1 MLLLPMDQPILHS
14 LMNDYSE
21 LGFLQRGQPDYA
33 KELVKYIF
41 PAEIYLA
48 IRSFSR
54 MLFQSRENDGA
65 KKQQSLC

>member
-1 MLLLPMDQPILHS
+1 
-14 LMNDYSE
+14 MNDYSE

>member
-1 MLLLPMDQPILHS
+1 MLLLPMDQSILHS

-21 LGFLQRGQPDYA
+21 LGYLQRGQPDYA
-33 KELVKYIF
+33 EELVKYIF

-54 MLFQSRENDGA
+54 MLFQ
-65 KKQQSLC
+65 

>member
-21 LGFLQRGQPDYA
+21 LRYLQRGQPDYA
-33 KELVKYIF
+33 EELVKYIF

-54 MLFQSRENDGA
+54 MLFQ
-65 KKQQSLC
+65 